1 MSLLG
6 SAGETNKF
14 APAGPPLT
22 SVFGVLGLHCWL
34 VVAARSSVSDSARV
48 RGVACRLHFWTG
60 KGGAVASG
68 GAATAERYS

>member
-1 MSLLG
+1 MSFVG
-6 SAGETNKF
+6 SAGESNKF

-22 SVFGVLGLHCWL
+22 SVSGLIALHCWL
-34 VVAARSSVSDSARV
+34 VVAARSAVSDSSRV
-48 RGVACRLHFWTG
+48 RGVACRLHFWTR